1 MEINFFDYNILKNN
15 PLLQNPNSDFS
26 FPSDDFTQDNI
37 KDNIFPKQLVQYQT
51 PKEQNIKDFGY
62 CNEQINLINLTEHND
77 NRNSSTTCENNLF
90 LNNNKLNSPFKNNIE
105 KSNYKKEKIFKV
117 LKINKK
123 IGRMK
128 KNSITKGKHNNLSED
143 NLIRKIKRRFL
154 EKLRLY
160 INYEY
165 QIYLL
170 QKSLKKNKSKN
181 WLRKVNPLIWRQI
194 KVEENLKWFTTKI
207 AEIFSGN
214 LSERYS
220 NSSKDLNRR
229 KIRRVYTL
237 NEAKN
242 LIIILNSD
250 IELYFDKY
258 IKNEK
263 IKGFKTL
270 KDDIKEL
277 RIQMENTAQESIE
290 EYLKKYEYIAK
301 NMKDIFL
308 SKKSRN
314 INSINKIE
322 KNG

>member
-37 KDNIFPKQLVQYQT
+37 KDNIFPKQLVQYKT

>member
-1 MEINFFDYNILKNN
+1 MEINIFDYNVLKNN
-15 PLLQNPNSDFS
+15 VLLQNQNSDFS
-26 FPSDDFTQDNI
+26 FPSDDFEQENI
-37 KDNIFPKQLVQYQT
+37 KDIIYPKQLIQYQM
-51 PKEQNIKDFGY
+51 PKEQNLKDFRY
-62 CNEQINLINLTEHND
+62 CNEQINLINMTEHND
-77 NRNSSTTCENNLF
+77 NRNSSTTCENNAYLVH
-90 LNNNKLNSPFKNNIE
+90 NKLNPRFNSKNDTAIN
-105 KSNYKKEKIFKV
+105 KKEQIFKV

-128 KNSITKGKHNNLSED
+128 KNSTAKGKHNNLSED

-165 QIYLL
+165 RIYLL
-170 QKSLKKNKSKN
+170 HKSLKKNKSKN

-242 LIIILNSD
+242 LITILNSD

-258 IKNEK
+258 INNEK

-277 RIQMENTAQESIE
+277 KIQMEDTSQENIE
-290 EYLKKYEYIAK
+290 EYLTKYVYIAK

-308 SKKSRN
+308 NKKSRN
-314 INSINKIE
+314 IITNTKIE

>member
-37 KDNIFPKQLVQYQT
+37 KDNIFPKQLVQYKT

-165 QIYLL
+165 RIYLL

-277 RIQMENTAQESIE
+277 RIQMENTAQESIK